1 MKTPGGGA
9 LLRLLPIPQ
18 TYRSTQLKALFCTVH
33 FAFQSVN
40 YLNEI
45 AESLLSGFEPGQ
57 MNVDCERGR
66 PQGGALQ
73 FLDFMFESTP
83 ARLRGRC
90 CCKAA
95 IAIVYLI
102 SNPCRKI
109 MGTMREKTKQI
120 DCQHF
125 YLYANTDQ

>member
-73 FLDFMFESTP
+73 FLDFMFASTP
-83 ARLRGRC
+83 ASPAQSLHQHQLSCSEGVVVALMA
-90 CCKAA
+90 CKST
-95 IAIVYLI
+95 IAMYLI
-102 SNPCRKI
+102 SIRA
-109 MGTMREKTKQI
+109 EKSWEK
-120 DCQHF
+120 
-125 YLYANTDQ
+125 